1 MRVVKSKDF
10 TAERAWDA
18 LNIASMNG
26 VTTRLHWTDRP
37 YKWHTN
43 DGEEVFAVLDGTVEM
58 RYREN
63 GEEKRIQLETGDVFF
78 AEIGCQHVAHPIGEA
93 RILVIEKEGS
103 V

>member
-1 MRVVKSKDF
+1 MKTVKSKDF
-10 TAERAWDA
+10 TAENAWGAVD
-18 LNIASMNG
+18 IANMNG
-26 VTTRLHWTDRP
+26 VTTRLHWTDKP
-37 YKWHTN
+37 YKWHVN

-63 GEEKRIQLETGDVFF
+63 GAEKRIRLETGDVFF
-78 AEIGCQHVAHPIGEA
+78 AEIGCEHVAHPIGEA